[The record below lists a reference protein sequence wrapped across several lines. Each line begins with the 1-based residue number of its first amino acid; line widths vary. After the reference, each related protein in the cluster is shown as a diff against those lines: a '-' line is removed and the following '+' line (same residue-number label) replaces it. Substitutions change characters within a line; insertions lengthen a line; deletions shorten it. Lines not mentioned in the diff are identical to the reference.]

1 MFFNE
6 NNLNHWHINTCNNDM
21 WWSNSPLA
29 LLCLAMYSSL
39 KTCVL
44 FMRSSSNAFWDIP
57 ALLPHLHVLMEV
69 MVVSE
74 SDINQ
79 SGSISCIC
87 KYNMLLYAANWYL
100 NKGLLMF
107 LASIPCSFWLNS
119 WEWTCFIGL
128 AQCEDLFPPD
138 NRGISS
144 RCTDLI
150 VIRNN

>member
-1 MFFNE
+1 
-6 NNLNHWHINTCNNDM
+6 M

-44 FMRSSSNAFWDIP
+44 FMRSSSKAFWDIP

-79 SGSISCIC
+79 SGSISCTLYIVQGVPHVTCIC
-87 KYNMLLYAANWYL
+87 KYMLLYAANWYL